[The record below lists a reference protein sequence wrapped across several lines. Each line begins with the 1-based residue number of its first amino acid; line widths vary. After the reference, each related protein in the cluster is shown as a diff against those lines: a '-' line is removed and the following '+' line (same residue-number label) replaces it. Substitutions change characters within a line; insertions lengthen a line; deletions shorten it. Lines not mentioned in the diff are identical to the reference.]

1 MAPNGAALLQL
12 SVSRAREA
20 VRNLSSKSALADGE
34 PPMYF
39 VHATKAGEV
48 PLFVEKSKWN
58 KLITRCEHCAGDVQA
73 LATALKQAL
82 GTGGTMDGSAI
93 IIQGDQR
100 EALTAWLLSRGL
112 VRGLR
117 SDKLSEKHEKGDAPE
132 EVAAP
137 VLRERKKPR
146 WTTGDKAAA
155 AARAS
160 NEQSDGDGADEPDE
174 PDEPDD
180 GEGGADNDALEGGV
194 SSRSREASSRRS
206 LAELQDDDVEALVS
220 VDKRSITDKKG
231 YKKFV
236 RLMMSWPYWSCEY
249 SQLPCLWQRHQVMP
263 PIASDETS

>member
-1 MAPNGAALLQL
+1 MRALRGRRAGARD
-12 SVSRAREA
+12 RAEA
-20 VRNLSSKSALADGE
+20 GAGHGRYDGWQR
-34 PPMYF
+34 
-39 VHATKAGEV
+39 H
-48 PLFVEKSKWN
+48 
-58 KLITRCEHCAGDVQA
+58 H
-73 LATALKQAL
+73 
-82 GTGGTMDGSAI
+82 
-93 IIQGDQR
+93 IQGDQR

-174 PDEPDD
+174 PD
-180 GEGGADNDALEGGV
+180 GEGGADNGALEGAGV
-194 SSRSREASSRRS
+194 PSRSREASSRRS
-206 LAELQDDDVEALVS
+206 LAELRDDDVEALVS